1 MCVIISYRAGSGN
14 IPHKMWVGIFHVKLL
29 RAIEKDRENESEKE
43 LGQVSIERERERER
57 EKEREKN
64 IEL

>member
-29 RAIEKDRENESEKE
+29 RALEKDRENESEGE
-43 LGQVSIERERERER
+43 LVEVSTEREEERERERER
-57 EKEREKN
+57 EN
-64 IEL
+64 AS